1 MPDLPENGEWLPEA
15 LGKAFCENSDCPV
28 CKEQKLVS
36 WSYRTSGV
44 SQRVIPAAEDC
55 APFHGTLDKEP
66 DGESE
71 S

>member
-1 MPDLPENGEWLPEA
+1 M
-15 LGKAFCENSDCPV
+15 
-28 CKEQKLVS
+28 S
-36 WSYRTSGV
+36 WSYRTGEV
-44 SQRVIPAAEDC
+44 TQRVIPAAEDC